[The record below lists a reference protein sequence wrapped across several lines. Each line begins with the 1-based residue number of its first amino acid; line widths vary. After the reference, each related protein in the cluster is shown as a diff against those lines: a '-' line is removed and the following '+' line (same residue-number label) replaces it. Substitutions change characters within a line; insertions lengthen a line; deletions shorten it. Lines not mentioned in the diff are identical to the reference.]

1 VGCCPVCGIMLTC
14 YLSVRLYV
22 CASVCLCLCL
32 CLWLWLPPPVCAS
45 VCLCFCVP
53 VSVSVAVAVAATA
66 ACLCVCMSV
75 LLCAGVCVCGC
86 GCHRLSVRLYV
97 CARVSH
103 LPRMDCCGRIRWT
116 MCSWVGA
123 RWGRLVGVRS
133 HWYTQPSVWV
143 RHSVLHS
150 ASRVGSRR
158 FTTSAVGVQTRKHRA
173 THRRCL
179 SQVEAPAVTLTA
191 TLPHPALP
199 LHPELLVDAHRLAR
213 MRSRLGGQRIWR
225 TSRSRRHRRRPW

>member
-1 VGCCPVCGIMLTC
+1 MVGTNTLVYGWGDQSTDHDASVQKRVRGLGLPICKQLAVAMGGDCRLFDRREPGCGVVTVFELMVPLAIAPEVCPLCGLLPGVW
-14 YLSVRLYV
+14 YHADLLLSVRLYV
-22 CASVCLCLCL
+22 CASVCLCLWL

-116 MCSWVGA
+116 MCLWVGA

-133 HWYTQPSVWV
+133 HWYTQPSV
-143 RHSVLHS
+143 
-150 ASRVGSRR
+150 
-158 FTTSAVGVQTRKHRA
+158 
-173 THRRCL
+173 
-179 SQVEAPAVTLTA
+179 
-191 TLPHPALP
+191 
-199 LHPELLVDAHRLAR
+199 
-213 MRSRLGGQRIWR
+213 
-225 TSRSRRHRRRPW
+225 